1 MGPKLSLFVVPG
13 SQPPPLGP
21 LREVMIMLLLRR
33 CFVAAHGGSEAKNP
47 KDLEAVELEDVK
59 PQLVLQASWSSNAV
73 LGSSWVG
80 GFGLEGDRPI
90 NGEKL

>member
-1 MGPKLSLFVVPG
+1 MGPKLSLFVGVPG
-13 SQPPPLGP
+13 SQPPPWGP

-47 KDLEAVELEDVK
+47 KDLEAVE

-73 LGSSWVG
+73 LGWVG

-90 NGEKL
+90 NGETF

>member
-1 MGPKLSLFVVPG
+1 MGPKLSLFVGVPG

-33 CFVAAHGGSEAKNP
+33 CFVAAHEGSEANP

-73 LGSSWVG
+73 LGWVG

>member
-1 MGPKLSLFVVPG
+1 
-13 SQPPPLGP
+13 
-21 LREVMIMLLLRR
+21 MLLLRR

-59 PQLVLQASWSSNAV
+59 PRLVLQASWSSNAV
-73 LGSSWVG
+73 LGWVG